1 MYLCAEKN
9 VDCTMKNSLHEQ
21 LYGGHYGPSPVKTVL
36 EYLFI
41 FLAMFPMAMI
51 VNWIILPQNI
61 VSGGLTGI
69 CAIIYFATSGSFPD
83 TFAMYGG
90 SIPVW
95 LTTLVFNSVLL
106 LIAYFTVDWRF
117 CVRTLFGTLTLAM
130 WYRVIPIRTTPL
142 IDDPVSACI
151 VGGLAFG
158 VALGVV
164 MANNGSSGGTDIVAK
179 VVHHY
184 RDISLGRVMIICDLI
199 IIASSYMLPLPE
211 QFMHDGITAQEIADF
226 KTRRILYGL
235 CMTVSYTLSVDTMMN
250 HLRRSVQ
257 FFIYS
262 QNHYAE
268 IATAI
273 NQNVNRGVTILD
285 GMGWYSKQPMHVVSV
300 LARRH
305 EAQQI
310 IRIVRNIDPNAFVS
324 QANVSGVFGK
334 GFEAIK

>member
-310 IRIVRNIDPNAFVS
+310 IRIVRDIDPNAFVS

>member
-1 MYLCAEKN
+1 MN
-9 VDCTMKNSLHEQ
+9 NSLHEQ
-21 LYGGHYGPSPVKTVL
+21 LYGGHYAPSPIKMVL
-36 EYLFI
+36 EYIVI
-41 FLAMFPMAMI
+41 FFAMFPMALI

-69 CAIIYFATSGSFPD
+69 CAIIYYATSGMFPD
-83 TFAMYGG
+83 AFAMYGG

-95 LTTLVFNSVLL
+95 LTTLVFNIILL
-106 LIAYFTVDWRF
+106 AIAYFTVDWRF
-117 CVRTLFGTLTLAM
+117 CLRTLFGTLTLAM
-130 WYRVIPIRTTPL
+130 WYRVIPIRDTPL

-158 VALGVV
+158 VALGIV
-164 MANNGSSGGTDIVAK
+164 MSNNGSSGGTDIVAK
-179 VVHHY
+179 IVHHY
-184 RDISLGRVMIICDLI
+184 RDISLGRVMVICDLI
-199 IIASSYMLPLPE
+199 IIASSYMLPLPDK
-211 QFMHDGITAQEIADF
+211 FMYDGIAMQEISDF

-235 CMTVSYTLSVDTMMN
+235 CMTVSYTLSVDTIMS

-262 QNHYAE
+262 QNYYGE
-268 IATAI
+268 IANAI
-273 NQNVNRGVTILD
+273 NQTVNRGVTILD
-285 GMGWYSKQPMHVVSV
+285 GTGWYSKQPMHVVSV

-310 IRIVRNIDPNAFVS
+310 MRIVREIDPNAFVS

-334 GFEAIK
+334 GFESFA